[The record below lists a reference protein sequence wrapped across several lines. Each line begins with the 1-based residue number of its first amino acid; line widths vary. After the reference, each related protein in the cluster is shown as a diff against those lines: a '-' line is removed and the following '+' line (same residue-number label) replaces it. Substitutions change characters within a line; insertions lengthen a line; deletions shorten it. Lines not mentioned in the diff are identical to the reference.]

1 MMSNNR
7 FMFYVFFK
15 RCFDFLLAL
24 SLLILIF
31 PLLFFVYLLV
41 RSRLGY
47 PALFRQQRPGYRG
60 RSFCLLKFRTMTN
73 ACDASGY
80 PLPDSQR
87 LTPFGRW
94 LRGTSIDELPAF
106 VNILRGDMSFIGPRP
121 LLMQYLSLYSPEQAR
136 RHDVKPGFSGW
147 AQINGRNSLSWE
159 EKFRLDVWYVDH
171 QSFWLDVRIFL
182 ITIWKVI
189 RREGISAAGDATM
202 PLFRGNH
209 ND

>member
-1 MMSNNR
+1 
-7 FMFYVFFK
+7 MFYGFFK

-171 QSFWLDVRIFL
+171 QSFWLDVCIFL